1 MAKVRMDR
9 PSASYFYPWPLV
21 LVSCVSGDGKPN
33 IITIGASSVCSSNPP
48 TVGIAI
54 KPGRYSYGLIKASGD
69 FGVNIP
75 GPGQLEAA
83 DRCGWLSGA
92 DVDKFA
98 ETGLTLQPSQVIASP
113 MVAECPVSLEC
124 RLVEVVA
131 LGSHDWLIGEVVA
144 AHVDEV
150 LLDGNGRFRPR
161 SDQALFCFGGD
172 YRHVGDPVARWFFTR

>member
-1 MAKVRMDR
+1 MAKVHMDR

-21 LVSCVSGDGKPN
+21 LVSCVSTDGKPN

-54 KPGRYSYGLIKASGD
+54 KPARYSYGLIKASGD

-75 GPGQLEAA
+75 GPEQLEAA

-92 DVDKFA
+92 EVDKFA
-98 ETGLTLQPSQVIASP
+98 ETGLTAQASRAITSP
-113 MVAECPVSLEC
+113 LVAECPVSLEC
-124 RLVEVVA
+124 RLIQTVP

-144 AHVDEV
+144 AHVDEA
-150 LLDGNGRFRPR
+150 LLDEDGRFRPC
-161 SDQALFCFGGD
+161 SEQALFCFGGD
-172 YRHVGDPVARWFFTR
+172 YRRVGDQIAGWFFTR